1 MFDIRL
7 KLGEVI
13 DNEALMD
20 IFKCG
25 NMGGMRKSN
34 KTNTLI
40 LISDY
45 TKRFYNDKWIGDI
58 LHYTGMGKIGD
69 QDINFMQNKTLNN
82 SNRNGIEVFL
92 FEVFEPKKY
101 VFGGRVELAGEPYQ
115 ENQKDDENNMRKVWI
130 FPLKRI
136 E

>member
-1 MFDIRL
+1 MFDTKL
-7 KLGEVI
+7 KLGQVV
-13 DNEALMD
+13 DNKELMH

-34 KTNTLI
+34 KTNALVI
-40 LISDY
+40 ISDY
-45 TKRFYNDKWIGDI
+45 TKGLYNDKWTGSI
-58 LHYTGMGKIGD
+58 LHYT
-69 QDINFMQNKTLNN
+69 
-82 SNRNGIEVFL
+82 GIEVFL

-115 ENQKDDENNMRKVWI
+115 EKQKDDEDNMRNVWI

>member
-1 MFDIRL
+1 
-7 KLGEVI
+7 
-13 DNEALMD
+13 
-20 IFKCG
+20 
-25 NMGGMRKSN
+25 
-34 KTNTLI
+34 
-40 LISDY
+40 
-45 TKRFYNDKWIGDI
+45 
-58 LHYTGMGKIGD
+58 MGKIGD

-82 SNRNGIEVFL
+82 SKTNGIEVFL

-115 ENQKDDENNMRKVWI
+115 EKQKDDEDNMRNVWI

>member
-1 MFDIRL
+1 MFDTKL
-7 KLGEVI
+7 KLGQVV
-13 DNEALMD
+13 DNKELML

-34 KTNTLI
+34 KTNALVI
-40 LISDY
+40 ISDY
-45 TKRFYNDKWIGDI
+45 TKGLYNDKWTGSI

-82 SNRNGIEVFL
+82 SKTNGIEVFL
-92 FEVFEPKKY
+92 FAVFEPKTY
-101 VFGGRVELAGEPYQ
+101 VFGGRVERAGEPYQ
-115 ENQKDDENNMRKVWI
+115 EKQKDDEDNMRNVWI